1 MRAARVTRP
10 DRRLLSGGPSFR
22 TAVALWHLVL
32 DQAAIRCAECD
43 REVDEFTAIAEK
55 WGYWS
60 DGVGEL
66 VPPRLRDPAPS
77 AWALLCG

>member
-1 MRAARVTRP
+1 MLEVEIARGSLAS
-10 DRRLLSGGPSFR
+10 RLE
-22 TAVALWHLVL
+22 VI

-66 VPPRLRDPAPS
+66 VPSAQCAETRVPPDARAMVSLHRRQPRLS
-77 AWALLCG
+77 